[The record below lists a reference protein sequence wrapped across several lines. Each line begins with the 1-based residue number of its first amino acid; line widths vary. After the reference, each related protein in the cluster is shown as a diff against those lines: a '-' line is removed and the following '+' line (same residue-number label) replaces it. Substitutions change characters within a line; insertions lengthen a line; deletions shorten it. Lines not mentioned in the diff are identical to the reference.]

1 MKKRS
6 RAGSGKRTK
15 SSRQAVNPNPH
26 TAPREAIRPT
36 SSVSEQGDV
45 ARLTRELHQALEQ
58 QAATSEVLG
67 LISSSPGELE
77 RVFQSILEKATR
89 ICEATFGNI
98 YRWQDGALH
107 LVAAHNTPSAFEE
120 ARRRLPLDPHKHP
133 PIDHMVATKAAIHVI
148 DAASTSEYIERTN
161 PNVVDVV
168 ELGGVRTALAVPM
181 LRDNE
186 LIGSLT
192 VCRQEVRPFTDKQ
205 IELVTNF
212 ASQAVI
218 AIENARLLNELRQR
232 TADLTERAVQGEQ
245 ADQFVLL

>member
-1 MKKRS
+1 MKERS

-77 RVFQSILEKATR
+77 LVFQSILEKATR

-98 YRWQDGALH
+98 YRWQDG
-107 LVAAHNTPSAFEE
+107 T
-120 ARRRLPLDPHKHP
+120 RLSTTWWRPKP
-133 PIDHMVATKAAIHVI
+133 P
-148 DAASTSEYIERTN
+148 STSSTQHQHQSTLNAPIQ
-161 PNVVDVV
+161 
-168 ELGGVRTALAVPM
+168 M
-181 LRDNE
+181 L
-186 LIGSLT
+186 LM
-192 VCRQEVRPFTDKQ
+192 
-205 IELVTNF
+205 
-212 ASQAVI
+212 
-218 AIENARLLNELRQR
+218 LLNWEVCGRLWPSRC
-232 TADLTERAVQGEQ
+232 
-245 ADQFVLL
+245 

>member
-77 RVFQSILEKATR
+77 LVFQSILEKATR

-107 LVAAHNTPSAFEE
+107 LVAAHNTPPAFEE
-120 ARRRLPLDPHKHP
+120 ARRRLLLTRISTRLSTTWWRPKP
-133 PIDHMVATKAAIHVI
+133 P
-148 DAASTSEYIERTN
+148 STSSTQHQHQSTLNAPIQ
-161 PNVVDVV
+161 
-168 ELGGVRTALAVPM
+168 M
-181 LRDNE
+181 L
-186 LIGSLT
+186 LM
-192 VCRQEVRPFTDKQ
+192 
-205 IELVTNF
+205 
-212 ASQAVI
+212 
-218 AIENARLLNELRQR
+218 LLNWEVCGRLWPSRC
-232 TADLTERAVQGEQ
+232 
-245 ADQFVLL
+245 